1 MKRVLLVLIL
11 AILFGSVIGAVA
23 GNGAKPYLTPIAYTQ
38 QLPRDCRT
46 DTIPAEVML
55 YPVLIYDQKPLDMS
69 LKVANYTSKQCIF
82 CELCDVLRK
91 KVGN

>member
-11 AILFGSVIGAVA
+11 AIFFAIVVYAGSRPDNDSYFRSVD
-23 GNGAKPYLTPIAYTQ
+23 YTQ
-38 QLPRDCRT
+38 PLPRDCRT
-46 DTIPAEVML
+46 DTVPAEVML
-55 YPVLIYDQKPLDMS
+55 YPVLIYGQKPLDMS
-69 LKVANYTSKQCIF
+69 LKVAKYTSKQCIF